1 MGKFIAWG
9 RPWWRARWPGLR
21 RLPRLALGWACL
33 VLGVLGV
40 VLPVLPGFPFLVA
53 GAALIGRRNRT
64 LRWCSTHGK
73 LALRRWA
80 ALDHPLAGPVGR
92 WALRQQQGA
101 SCQRR
106 RLYWRYQSWR
116 RRGA

>member
-1 MGKFIAWG
+1 V
-9 RPWWRARWPGLR
+9 
-21 RLPRLALGWACL
+21 LGWGCL

-40 VLPVLPGFPFLVA
+40 ILPILPGFPFLLLGA
-53 GAALIGRRNRT
+53 GLVGRRDRT
-64 LRWCSTHGK
+64 LRWCSTQGK

-80 ALDHPLAGPVGR
+80 ALDHRLAGPVGR

-106 RLYWRYQSWR
+106 RLTWRYRAWR
-116 RRGA
+116 RRAHGGLSDH